1 MFNEKKLKELVNIL
15 YTKEIVGKN
24 IFEILHQY
32 PALNIECN
40 KLAVLAFNYEVEVIN
55 KQITTSRKSL
65 EETIININ
73 TIASTIPTYRQS
85 QIFFDDAGN
94 FTGLF

>member
-1 MFNEKKLKELVNIL
+1 MFNEKKLKEIVNIL
-15 YTKEIVGKN
+15 YTKELLGLN
-24 IFEILHQY
+24 IFDNIDQY
-32 PALNIECN
+32 PQLITECD

-73 TIASTIPTYRQS
+73 TIASSIPTYRQS

>member
-1 MFNEKKLKELVNIL
+1 MNEKKLKELVNIL